1 MITLLSTCIKSAQFT
16 NWLFT
21 FYDHLWLSQKVKRYI
36 VTWREV
42 NCFFHKLLFIIIN
55 YIFLLY
61 YLYQLTK
68 FQYQIFTSQDI
79 KHFRFSK
86 NLQFRHMMT
95 PSASFS
101 YKFDN
106 GTTFWCS
113 FSAYFFLEN
122 FHDLPG
128 NQFLAS
134 SIFYNKFY
142 KKKLGWNIKMKVDFL
157 RNFNNPLLKYLRDC
171 LQILLLVFSKFT

>member
-1 MITLLSTCIKSAQFT
+1 MLSKIIGLTKNNYITINMHKISSIHQLAFYLLRPPLVVVEGKTLHSYLAWS
-16 NWLFT
+16 
-21 FYDHLWLSQKVKRYI
+21 
-36 VTWREV
+36 
-42 NCFFHKLLFIIIN
+42 CFFHKLLFIIIN

-128 NQFLAS
+128 N
-134 SIFYNKFY
+134 
-142 KKKLGWNIKMKVDFL
+142 
-157 RNFNNPLLKYLRDC
+157 
-171 LQILLLVFSKFT
+171 